1 MQRIFSRVLVV
12 MLALLL
18 SGCGYNELQ
27 RLDEQV
33 AASWSQVL
41 SQYERRA
48 ELVPKL
54 VASVNAY
61 MVQERSV
68 LEQVTEAR
76 ARVGQISLQASD
88 LDDPAMLQR
97 FEEAQ
102 GALSGS
108 LSRLLAVSENYPQLK
123 SDGLFRDLMT
133 QLEGTENRIAVARER
148 YVAAVQA
155 WNQTIRQFPELIV
168 ARVLGYQPRPQY
180 GLDKADQVQR
190 DPEVRFDLPAATQ

>member
-1 MQRIFSRVLVV
+1 MRRLFSRVLV
-12 MLALLL
+12 MMMALLL

-41 SQYERRA
+41 NQYERRA

-54 VASVNAY
+54 VASVDAY
-61 MVQERSV
+61 KVHERNV
-68 LEQVTEAR
+68 LEQVTAAR
-76 ARVGQISLQASD
+76 ARVGQVSLQAGD

-97 FEEAQ
+97 FEQAQ
-102 GALSGS
+102 DALSGS
-108 LSRLLAVSENYPQLK
+108 LSRLLAVSERYPDLK

-148 YVAAVQA
+148 YVTAVQA
-155 WNQTIRQFPELIV
+155 WNQAIRQFPELIV
-168 ARVLGYQPRPQY
+168 ARVLGYQPKPQY
-180 GLDKADQVQR
+180 GLDKADRVQR
-190 DPEVRFDLPAATQ
+190 DPEVRFDQPATPQ

>member
-1 MQRIFSRVLVV
+1 MMV
-12 MLALLL
+12 ALLL

-41 SQYERRA
+41 NQYERRA

-54 VASVNAY
+54 VASVDAY
-61 MVQERSV
+61 KVHERNV
-68 LEQVTEAR
+68 LEQVTAAR
-76 ARVGQISLQASD
+76 ARVGQVSLQAGD

-97 FEEAQ
+97 FEQAQ
-102 GALSGS
+102 DALSGS
-108 LSRLLAVSENYPQLK
+108 LSRLLAVSERYPDLK

-148 YVAAVQA
+148 YVTAVQA
-155 WNQTIRQFPELIV
+155 WNQAIRQFPELIM
-168 ARVLGYQPRPQY
+168 ARVLGYQPKPQY
-180 GLDKADQVQR
+180 GLDKADRVQQ
-190 DPEVRFDLPAATQ
+190 DPEVRFDQPATPQ